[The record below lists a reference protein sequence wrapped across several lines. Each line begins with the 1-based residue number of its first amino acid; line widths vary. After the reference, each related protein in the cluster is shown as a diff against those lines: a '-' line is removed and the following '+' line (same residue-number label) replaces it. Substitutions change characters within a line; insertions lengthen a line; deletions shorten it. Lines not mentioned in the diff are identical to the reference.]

1 MAQLIL
7 ILALFA
13 GAYLVF
19 LRPQRRRQ
27 MAKRDL
33 LGNLEPGDEIVST
46 GGIFGVIKSVD
57 GDDLHVEIADGC
69 VVRMARRAVAG
80 IVEPEKAEAET
91 APAKE
96 LKSPEMGAETENPS

>member
-1 MAQLIL
+1 VRTSCSCA
-7 ILALFA
+7 
-13 GAYLVF
+13 
-19 LRPQRRRQ
+19 RS
-27 MAKRDL
+27 
-33 LGNLEPGDEIVST
+33 GD
-46 GGIFGVIKSVD
+46 G
-57 GDDLHVEIADGC
+57 EIADGC